1 MIDCMDTHTK
11 KIGGQDSRFRTKF
24 WGVVIHGGG
33 FCSNSCF
40 SGTISLIKLNFSVS
54 VIGFL
59 MVTSALSRHLRELE
73 LRYCNKTRT
82 KLIDIKNVY
91 TGKKSEVVHFSRIP
105 SRSKHAA

>member
-1 MIDCMDTHTK
+1 MVGLLNQLKLMRRLPMFGVWPI
-11 KIGGQDSRFRTKF
+11 IRGGVK
-24 WGVVIHGGG
+24 
-33 FCSNSCF
+33 SNSCF